1 MLKKALLT
9 KRCLMVC
16 GGGGVG
22 KTTIAAS
29 IAIAGARL
37 RPRVLVVTID
47 PAMRLLQAFGFDQAS
62 LRDGGEPLALSEE
75 VKSKLGLPASASLSV
90 AVLNPKYVLNQI
102 LEQTLNPETR
112 ERLKKTLLYSELS
125 QMIYGLQEYTAYEWV
140 TRMIGNNEYDLI
152 VLDTPPAV
160 HAKDF
165 FNAPAK
171 IKNLMESKVFQ
182 IFSPRKTSWISSM
195 LSFGW
200 VEKLLGQKTY
210 SESKVFFETFVA
222 LRDRILERCD
232 LLSQFFK
239 NELVEVIA
247 VGTPELT
254 AQIELQ
260 GLIEFLKGKQISV
273 ETIVINQ
280 VEVSG
285 SSEPG
290 DTGTV
295 QFAQFDESLRK
306 KLEQVKAHQIAKAEK
321 SFLAVERLKTEYNS
335 YEVIAVP
342 MTYSAQGFDI
352 LTKNSISLATESK

>member
-1 MLKKALLT
+1 MLKESFLK

-29 IAIAGARL
+29 IAIAAARV

-47 PAMRLLQAFGFDQAS
+47 PAKRLLEAFGFNRAF
-62 LRDGGEPLALSEE
+62 LHDGGEPLLLSNE
-75 VKSKLGLPASASLSV
+75 VKAELGLPESAALSV

-102 LEQTLNPETR
+102 LEQTLPPEGR
-112 ERLKKTLLYSELS
+112 EKLKRTHLYSELS
-125 QMIYGLQEYTAYEWV
+125 EMIYGLQEYTAYEWV

-165 FNAPAK
+165 FNAPQK

-182 IFSPRKTSWISSM
+182 IFSPKKTSWISSM

-210 SESKVFFETFVA
+210 SESKIFFETFVT

-239 NELVEVIA
+239 NDYVEVIA

-254 AQIELQ
+254 AQIELE
-260 GLIEFLKGKQISV
+260 GLVEFLKSKQIPV
-273 ETIVINQ
+273 NTIVVNQ
-280 VEVSG
+280 VEVAERQSATNERIEVL
-285 SSEPG
+285 SISDELKMKLKALEEHQLTKSE
-290 DTGTV
+290 
-295 QFAQFDESLRK
+295 R
-306 KLEQVKAHQIAKAEK
+306 
-321 SFLAVERLKTEYNS
+321 SFLALERIKGEYKIQ
-335 YEVIAVP
+335 EVIGVP

-352 LTKNSISLATESK
+352 LRKNSISLASESK